1 MRVTFESSARVSNI
15 RTSSILLKSVLGSFE
30 EMQERYSCFSRQ
42 VLDEEIDLADEY
54 DNDRKNKDYPTC
66 YARSTSKTSSLVQLI
81 YDNMDINNFSSIR
94 PVEDTQTGYIN
105 F

>member
-1 MRVTFESSARVSNI
+1 MRVALESLAQVSNV

-30 EMQERYSCFSRQ
+30 ELQERSSRFSRQ
-42 VLDEEIDLADEY
+42 VLSEEVGLADEY
-54 DNDRKNKDYPTC
+54 DNDRENEDDPIC

-81 YDNMDINNFSSIR
+81 DDNIDINNFSSIR
-94 PVEDTQTGYIN
+94 PVEDTQIGYVN